1 MKLQRKLLLTHIAV
15 ALVAILLI
23 TAVANVT
30 VNRYFNDLAT
40 KQAKQAAQEF
50 APALAD
56 CYEIIGNW
64 DFNGQRC
71 MKLGPRPF
79 MLPQMRHVIVVD
91 IAGEVV
97 FDSRGRGP
105 KANKQ
110 PANVTQRDIER
121 GEPISATDG
130 TVIGTVIVRPNEG
143 QFGADEDYFLSM
155 VRRNIWLAGAITALL
170 ALAIGFRLA
179 RTLAA
184 PLRGLTTAVHQLA
197 QGERSVQVDES
208 GNDEI
213 AELSQAFNSMSNE
226 LQRSEQV
233 RRQMVADIAHELRTP
248 LSVLQIELESIED
261 GVSKPTPAVISSLG
275 EEVQQLNHLIEDLR
289 TLSLADAGQ
298 LSLNPV
304 ELEPHEVV
312 NRVVNRMQL
321 AAREKQL
328 ELANESAEQLAY
340 VHADP
345 SRLQQ
350 VLVNLLQNAVR
361 YTPQGGKIRV
371 TARQSAGE
379 VILGVHDTGAGFD
392 PSEAATIFER
402 FYRTDK
408 ARARETGGT
417 GLGLAIVKGLV
428 TAMGGRVWATSVP
441 NQGSSFYV
449 ALRAISTKEGV

>member
-23 TAVANVT
+23 TAVANFT
-30 VNRYFNDLAT
+30 VNRYFSDLAA

-50 APALAD
+50 APTLAT
-56 CYEIIGNW
+56 CYQIIGSW

-71 MKLGPRPF
+71 MQLGPRPF
-79 MLPQMRHVIVVD
+79 MPPQFRHVVVVD
-91 IAGEVV
+91 TAGEIV
-97 FDSRGRGP
+97 FDSRGRGQI
-105 KANKQ
+105 NK
-110 PANVTQRDIER
+110 PTNTITQRDIER
-121 GEPISATDG
+121 GEPISAEDG
-130 TVIGTVIVRPNEG
+130 TIIGTVIVRPNQG

-170 ALAIGFRLA
+170 ALAIGIGLA

-184 PLRGLTTAVHQLA
+184 PLRSLTAAVHQLA
-197 QGERSVQVDES
+197 QGERSVQVDDS

-213 AELSQAFNSMSNE
+213 AELSQAFNTMSSE
-226 LQRSEQV
+226 LHRSEQV

-304 ELEPHEVV
+304 ELEPQDVV
-312 NRVVNRMQL
+312 NRAVNRMQL

-328 ELANESAEQLAY
+328 ELANDSTEQIDL

-392 PSEAATIFER
+392 PTEAATIFER

-408 ARARETGGT
+408 ARARDTGGT

>member
-23 TAVANVT
+23 TAVANFT
-30 VNRYFNDLAT
+30 VNRYFSDLAA

-50 APALAD
+50 APTLAT
-56 CYEIIGNW
+56 CYQIIGSW

-71 MKLGPRPF
+71 MQLGPRPF
-79 MLPQMRHVIVVD
+79 MPPQFRHVVVID
-91 IAGEVV
+91 TTGEIV
-97 FDSRGRGP
+97 FDSRGRGQI
-105 KANKQ
+105 NK
-110 PANVTQRDIER
+110 PTNTITQRDIER
-121 GEPISATDG
+121 GEPISAEDG
-130 TVIGTVIVRPNEG
+130 TVIGTVIVRPNQG

-170 ALAIGFRLA
+170 ALAIGIGLA

-184 PLRGLTTAVHQLA
+184 PLRSLTAAVHQLA
-197 QGERSVQVDES
+197 QGERSVQVDDS

-213 AELSQAFNSMSNE
+213 AELSQAFNTMSSE
-226 LQRSEQV
+226 LHRSEQV

-304 ELEPHEVV
+304 ELEPQDVV
-312 NRVVNRMQL
+312 NRAVNRMQL

-328 ELANESAEQLAY
+328 ELANDSAEQIDL

-392 PSEAATIFER
+392 PTEAATIFER

-408 ARARETGGT
+408 ARARDTGGT

>member
-23 TAVANVT
+23 TAVANFT
-30 VNRYFNDLAT
+30 VNRYFSDLAA

-50 APALAD
+50 APTLAT
-56 CYEIIGNW
+56 CYEIIGSW

-71 MKLGPRPF
+71 MQLGPRSF
-79 MLPQMRHVIVVD
+79 MPPQFRHVVVVD
-91 IAGEVV
+91 ITGEIV
-97 FDSRGRGP
+97 FDSRGRGQI
-105 KANKQ
+105 NK
-110 PANVTQRDIER
+110 PTNTITQRDIER
-121 GEPISATDG
+121 GEPISAEDG
-130 TVIGTVIVRPNEG
+130 TVIGTVIVRPNQG

-155 VRRNIWLAGAITALL
+155 VRRNIWLAGGITALL
-170 ALAIGFRLA
+170 ALAIGIGLA

-184 PLRGLTTAVHQLA
+184 PLRSLTAAVHQLA
-197 QGERSVQVDES
+197 QGERSVQVDDS

-213 AELSQAFNSMSNE
+213 AELSQAFNTMSSE
-226 LQRSEQV
+226 LHRSEQV

-261 GVSKPTPAVISSLG
+261 GVSKPTPEVISSLG

-304 ELEPHEVV
+304 ELEPQDVV
-312 NRVVNRMQL
+312 NRAVNRMQL

-328 ELANESAEQLAY
+328 ELANDSAEQIDL

-392 PSEAATIFER
+392 PTEAATIFER

-408 ARARETGGT
+408 ARTRDTGGT

>member
-23 TAVANVT
+23 TAVANFT
-30 VNRYFNDLAT
+30 VNRYFSDLAA

-50 APALAD
+50 APALAT
-56 CYEIIGNW
+56 CYEIIGSW

-79 MLPQMRHVIVVD
+79 MPPQFRHVIVVD
-91 IAGEVV
+91 TTGEVV

-105 KANKQ
+105 NNKQ
-110 PANVTQRDIER
+110 PTSVTQRDIER
-121 GEPISATDG
+121 GEPISAEDG
-130 TVIGTVIVRPNEG
+130 SVIGTVIVRPNEG
-143 QFGADEDYFLSM
+143 QFGADEDYFLSV

-170 ALAIGFRLA
+170 ALTIGFGLA

-184 PLRGLTTAVHQLA
+184 PLRSLTAAVHQLA
-197 QGERSVQVDES
+197 QGERSVQVDDS

-213 AELSQAFNSMSNE
+213 AELSQAFNSMSSE
-226 LQRSEQV
+226 LHRSEQV

-304 ELEPHEVV
+304 ELEPQDVV
-312 NRVVNRMQL
+312 NRAVNRMQL

-328 ELANESAEQLAY
+328 ELANDSAEHLDL

-379 VILGVHDTGAGFD
+379 VILGIHDTGAGFD